1 MVSQRDH
8 NRIVSW
14 DKSHILFFLNK
25 NPYRSLHPT
34 FPKDTQCV
42 LHLRCFGSLGMH
54 RYLVDPPRFAWLD
67 RIIKVTVCTF
77 PYFNRFNEESKKES
91 EKKNIYI
98 PIERSLDYLLAC
110 VRSCMW
116 ALHISYRMLFFIL
129 YNLDLCLHIYIY
141 KYTFYI
147 YIYIIHNYIYLRI
160 HIILLIT

>member
-1 MVSQRDH
+1 MSQRDH
-8 NRIVSW
+8 DRIVSW

-77 PYFNRFNEESKKES
+77 PYFNRFNEESKKKV
-91 EKKNIYI
+91 KKNIYI
-98 PIERSLDYLLAC
+98 YQLNDLSIIFWPAC
-110 VRSCMW
+110 VRVCE
-116 ALHISYRMLFFIL
+116 HYISLIACSFL
-129 YNLDLCLHIYIY
+129 Y
-141 KYTFYI
+141 YTS
-147 YIYIIHNYIYLRI
+147 
-160 HIILLIT
+160 